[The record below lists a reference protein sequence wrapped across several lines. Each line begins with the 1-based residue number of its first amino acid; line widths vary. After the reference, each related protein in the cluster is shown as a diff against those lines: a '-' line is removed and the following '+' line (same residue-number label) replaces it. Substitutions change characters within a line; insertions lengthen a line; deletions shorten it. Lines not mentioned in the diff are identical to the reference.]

1 MIYMIYW
8 EVYVLGEINEDEVC
22 KKMSILNKI
31 EDKIDEIDNLIKM
44 EMGGINE
51 EMDRVLDEKMDEET
65 NNEIDEMVNLMNLIN
80 VEMDEGMS
88 EGDVYEKTNRINN
101 KIDIVNKIDEE
112 IDNMVHGIKKRI
124 KIIDEKLY
132 GLNNIDKDDRNN
144 KMATLCMIDD
154 KMDEIIYLT
163 KNMINKI
170 DGEMDELKS

>member
-8 EVYVLGEINEDEVC
+8 EVYVLGEINKDEVC
-22 KKMSILNKI
+22 KTMSILNKI
-31 EDKIDEIDNLIKM
+31 EDKIDEIVNLIKM

-80 VEMDEGMS
+80 VEMGEGMS

-101 KIDIVNKIDEE
+101 KIDIVNKIYEE

-124 KIIDEKLY
+124 KIIDEKLCR
-132 GLNNIDKDDRNN
+132 LNNIDKDDRNN
-144 KMATLCMIDD
+144 KMATLYMIDD
-154 KMDEIIYLT
+154 KMDEIIYLI
-163 KNMINKI
+163 KSMINKI
-170 DGEMDELKS
+170 DGEMDQLKS